1 MTPARSNPSRTASRG
16 GSRLAAAEVGLDGRI
31 RSALAAAD
39 IGTWTLDLVAGRVSF
54 DRVIGMPLGLDPADA
69 GIGRAELLQRV
80 HPDDRNAA
88 GQLFRDGGPSRGAYE
103 HVLRVVRDDGEMR
116 WLRLTE
122 GREPAGPE
130 GPARVAGIA
139 QDITSWKRAEQ
150 RLRVD
155 AGVSRTLAAADSVAA
170 CAAGVLHVI
179 GTELGIEYCG
189 LWLPDQGG
197 EDIRC
202 VETYTL
208 PDGERRFA
216 RFLAQTRR
224 ARVSR
229 GEGLVGAV
237 WGSGRSVWLSS
248 VSGDRSFRRIRAAM
262 ADGLTSFVAFP
273 LLAGPSLL
281 GVIDL
286 FSVRPLPPDPLLLDT
301 LSGLGSEFA
310 QYLLRDRVEQALR
323 ESESRFR
330 TLVEASPSGFV
341 LTDRQGRISM
351 ANPHAERAL
360 GYAPGELLGRSVDAL
375 LPQRARPAHR
385 RWRKSYLEAPSSR
398 PMGAGR
404 DLFAR
409 RKDGTEIPVEVAL
422 TPIPGEDG
430 PMVLATLVDI
440 TERRHVERTLRESE
454 ERFRGTFENA
464 AVGVAHVDLDGRWLR
479 VNARLCEIT
488 GYTRDELLLRTFQE
502 ITHPDDLD
510 RDLALVRQLLDGE
523 IATYSMEKRYLRPDR
538 GSVWVQL
545 TVSLIRK
552 PDGAADYFIAIV
564 EDIGDR
570 KDAEDRLRT
579 ALAVKDE
586 FLGLVSHELRTPM
599 TIILGMS
606 AIIARG
612 RLDGQ
617 RAQEVAADIAD
628 SADVLNDLIES
639 MLLLARLDHEEDQ
652 PREPLLLNRTTA
664 AVLERQRRRDPE
676 RRYVLDVRTSET
688 LVEAQPTWLERVIA
702 NLVSNAS
709 KYSRP
714 GGDVRLVIERDS
726 DEVTLRVLD
735 EGPGMSDEEFGLVFE
750 PFYRA
755 PGAERRAPG
764 TGLGLPISKRI
775 VESLG
780 GRIWARSTPSGG
792 SDFGFALPL
801 VRDED
806 S

>member
-1 MTPARSNPSRTASRG
+1 MTPAPSRASREAITG
-16 GSRLAAAEVGLDGRI
+16 VPEPAAATDTTPEALR
-31 RSALAAAD
+31 RALAAAH
-39 IGTWTLDLVAGRVSF
+39 IGTWTLDPVAETVAF
-54 DRVIGMPLGLDPADA
+54 DTVIASLLGLDPERTTV
-69 GIGRAELLQRV
+69 GCAELAALV
-80 HPDDRNAA
+80 HPEDRDAA
-88 GQLFRDGGPSRGAYE
+88 WVA
-103 HVLRVVRDDGEMR
+103 LRTLRSPGEPVEDVVRILRADGEMR
-116 WLRLTE
+116 WLRLTQM
-122 GREPAGPE
+122 PDPE
-130 GPARVAGIA
+130 GPGRRGRLTGLA
-139 QDITSWKRAEQ
+139 QDITTWKRAEQ

-155 AGVSRTLAAADSVAA
+155 AAVSRVLATADSVSA
-170 CAAGVLHVI
+170 CAAGVLNVI
-179 GTELGIEYCG
+179 GSELGIEYCG
-189 LWLPDQGG
+189 LWLPEQGG
-197 EDIRC
+197 EVIHC
-202 VETYTL
+202 VETYTSG
-208 PDGERRFA
+208 DGEQRFA
-216 RFLAQTRR
+216 RFLEHTHR
-224 ARVSR
+224 ARVR
-229 GEGLVGAV
+229 GGEGLVGAV
-237 WGSGRSVWLSS
+237 WGTGRSVWLSS

-281 GVIDL
+281 GVIDM

-323 ESESRFR
+323 ESEGRFR
-330 TLVEASPSGFV
+330 TVVEASPSGIV
-341 LTDRQGRISM
+341 LTDQRGRISM
-351 ANPHAERAL
+351 ANPQAERAL
-360 GYAPGELLGRSVDAL
+360 GYAPGELLGRSIDLL
-375 LPQRARPAHR
+375 LPQRLRTAHR
-385 RWRKSYLEAPSSR
+385 GQRRSYLEAPTSR
-398 PMGAGR
+398 AMGAGR

-422 TPIPGEDG
+422 TPIPAEDG

-440 TERRHVERTLRESE
+440 TERRQVERTLRESE

-464 AVGVAHVDLDGRWLR
+464 AVGFGHVDLEGRWLR

-488 GYTRDELLLRTFQE
+488 GYAREDLLERTFQE
-502 ITHPDDLD
+502 ITHPQDLD
-510 RDLALVRQLLDGE
+510 RDLALVRRLLDGE
-523 IATYSMEKRYLRPDR
+523 IGTYSMEKRYLRPD
-538 GSVWVQL
+538 GQPVWVQL
-545 TVSLIRK
+545 TVSLIRTSDGS
-552 PDGAADYFIAIV
+552 PDHFIAVV

-570 KDAEDRLRT
+570 KDAEARLRT

-652 PREPLLLNRTTA
+652 PREPLLLNRVAA
-664 AVLERQRRRDPE
+664 AVLERQRRRDTA
-676 RRYVLDVRTSET
+676 RRYDLAVHTTET
-688 LVEAQPTWLERVIA
+688 LVEAQLTWLDRVIA
-702 NLVSNAS
+702 NLVGNAS

-714 GGDVRLVIERDS
+714 GGEVRLVIEHGE
-726 DEVTLRVLD
+726 DEVMVRVLD
-735 EGPGMSDEEFGLVFE
+735 EGPGLSEEDLGQVFE

-764 TGLGLPISKRI
+764 TGLGLAISKRI

-780 GRIWARSTPSGG
+780 GRIWARTLPSGG

-801 VRDED
+801 VQDED
-806 S
+806 P